1 MLPSASALASR
12 REERV
17 RKAFSV
23 DHHGPGNARLS
34 HGARGI
40 YGELGDTVD
49 AAEEEPAAEKP
60 AVEKPYLWLS
70 PLLVALCPR
79 VRRELEAKLSQIDAK
94 YEAKEAERQAKC
106 EADKE
111 KRRLVGLQRAEEL
124 ATELAERAERA
135 ERAEPVCVC
144 VCGKCRKDSVSPL
157 ASPLGSQS
165 VATFNAKV

>member
-1 MLPSASALASR
+1 MPVSKRCAAAKG
-12 REERV
+12 REAGKR
-17 RKAFSV
+17 
-23 DHHGPGNARLS
+23 AR
-34 HGARGI
+34 AAAAQPAV
-40 YGELGDTVD
+40 EPEVEPEEPEEED

-60 AVEKPYLWLS
+60 AVEKAYLWLS

-111 KRRLVGLQRAEEL
+111 KRRLVGLQRTEEL

-144 VCGKCRKDSVSPL
+144 VCGKCRKGGVSPL
-157 ASPLGSQS
+157 ASPLGSRS